1 MSERLKRPSGV
12 EFTIAEGQAGD
23 LTIVQFA
30 TAAQVPV
37 EQAKAFLDQ
46 KAQVLN
52 ASFDVKDTGAIVYR
66 FPL

>member
-1 MSERLKRPSGV
+1 M
-12 EFTIAEGQAGD
+12 
-23 LTIVQFA
+23 
-30 TAAQVPV
+30 PV

-46 KAQVLN
+46 KAQVLD